1 MSARPPKA
9 GRPRIPALAL
19 ALWTVLICLNA
30 AVLSLAFWGLRESR
44 RAQVEHA
51 EAATQ
56 TLAQVLEQNIQGRFR
71 QIELLFSA
79 AEDEAGR
86 LPRGMADPH
95 LARSLPLIQKRMP
108 ALERL
113 WLVDATGAIR
123 QGPPADAPALTR
135 MDEALKELQERP
147 RNSLLLSPPWREG
160 PHDPW
165 RLLVSQGVTGKGG
178 AFAGAV
184 MADLPLAQLTST
196 LDRVDVG
203 PHGTLSLRSGDG
215 SLLARTPVIPDED
228 RLLGDRHLSG
238 DYLEAVKAQAPLAHF
253 TTASVL
259 DGQRRTYAL
268 RRIEHPRLYVL
279 VGLAE
284 RDYLH
289 AWRHQAAVLAL
300 AVAVI
305 LLLSLAIAWM
315 ARTAWIHQRRHLA
328 RLAEEE
334 ARYRILAENALD
346 VVWTLDAKGQLTYV
360 SPSIERQRG
369 WTAEDFLA
377 LDPSHRALGRTHNG
391 HIQGI
396 LAAAR
401 ALAPGTQP
409 PGGTRRT
416 EATVACKDG
425 HEIQVEARWRV
436 VWGTDGRLLGI
447 QGATRDITERTRME
461 AEREE
466 LIKDLTQALAEV
478 KALSGLLP
486 ICSSCKKVR
495 DDQGYWKQ
503 IEAYITEH
511 SEATFTHGLCP
522 DCARAFREEIQAR
535 RTPPPGGEEAP

>member
-1 MSARPPKA
+1 MSMRHPRA

-19 ALWTVLICLNA
+19 GLWAVLICLNG
-30 AVLSLAFWGLRESR
+30 AVLSLTYWGLRESR

-51 EAATQ
+51 EATSQ

-95 LARSLPLIQKRMP
+95 LAQSLPLFQRRMP
-108 ALERL
+108 ALARL
-113 WLVDATGAIR
+113 WFVDATGAIR
-123 QGPPADAPALTR
+123 QGPPADALTR
-135 MDEALKELQERP
+135 TRMVEALQELQERP
-147 RNSLLLSPPWREG
+147 RSGLHLSPPWRDG
-160 PHDPW
+160 PQAPW
-165 RLLVSQGVTGKGG
+165 RLLVSQGVPGPHG

-184 MADLPLAQLTST
+184 MADLPLAQLTAT

-203 PHGTLSLRSGDG
+203 PHGTISLRSGNF
-215 SLLARTPVIPDED
+215 SLLARTPAIPGQD
-228 RLLGDRHLSG
+228 RLLGNRQLSG
-238 DYLEAVKAQAPLAHF
+238 EYLEAVKAQAPLAHF

-289 AWRHQAAVLAL
+289 AWRHQAAALAL
-300 AVAVI
+300 AIAVI
-305 LLLSLAIAWM
+305 LALSLAIAWM
-315 ARTAWIHQRRHLA
+315 ARTTWIHQRAHLA

-334 ARYRILAENALD
+334 ARYRLLAENALD
-346 VVWTLDAKGQLTYV
+346 VVWTLNAEGRLTYV

-369 WTAEDFLA
+369 WTPEAFMA
-377 LDPSHRALGRTHNG
+377 LDPSLRALGRPHNG
-391 HIQGI
+391 HVQEI

-401 ALAPGTQP
+401 ELAPGTQP

-416 EATVACKDG
+416 EATVVCKDG
-425 HEIQVEARWRV
+425 REIQVEARWRV
-436 VWGTDGRLLGI
+436 VWGPDGTMLGI
-447 QGATRDITERTRME
+447 QGATRDITDRKRME
-461 AEREE
+461 AEREQ
-466 LIKDLTQALAEV
+466 LIADLTQALAEV

-503 IEAYITEH
+503 IEAYLSEH
-511 SEATFTHGLCP
+511 TEATFTHGLCP
-522 DCARAFREEIQAR
+522 DCARAFRDEIQAR
-535 RTPPPGGEEAP
+535 RTPPPGGGEAR

>member
-1 MSARPPKA
+1 MNMRHPRAD
-9 GRPRIPALAL
+9 RPRIPALAL
-19 ALWTVLICLNA
+19 GLWAVLICLNG
-30 AVLSLAFWGLRESR
+30 AVLSLTYWGLRESR

-51 EAATQ
+51 EATTQ
-56 TLAQVLEQNIQGRFR
+56 TLAQVLEQNIQGQFR

-79 AEDEAGR
+79 AEDETGR

-95 LARSLPLIQKRMP
+95 LAQSLPLIQKRMP

-123 QGPPADAPALTR
+123 QGPPADDRTR
-135 MDEALKELQERP
+135 MRMGEALKNLRERP
-147 RNSLLLSPPWREG
+147 RSSLHLSPPWREG
-160 PHDPW
+160 PRDSW

-184 MADLPLAQLTST
+184 MADLPLVQFMST

-203 PHGTLSLRSGDG
+203 PHGTLSLRGGDF
-215 SLLARTPVIPDED
+215 SLLARAPAISGQD

-238 DYLEAVKAQAPLAHF
+238 DYLEAVRAQAPLAHF

-289 AWRHQAAVLAL
+289 AWRHQAETLAL

-305 LLLSLAIAWM
+305 LALSLAIAWM
-315 ARTAWIHQRRHLA
+315 ARTAWIHQRTHLA

-334 ARYRILAENALD
+334 ARYRLLAENALD
-346 VVWTLDAKGQLTYV
+346 VVWTLDAEGRLTYV

-369 WTAEDFLA
+369 WTPKAFMA
-377 LDPSHRALGRTHNG
+377 LDPSHRALGRPHNG

-396 LAAAR
+396 FAAAR
-401 ALAPGTQP
+401 DLAPGTQP

-436 VWGTDGRLLGI
+436 VWGTDGQMLGI
-447 QGATRDITERTRME
+447 QGATRDITERKRME

-466 LIKDLTQALAEV
+466 LIKELTQALAEV
-478 KALSGLLP
+478 RALSGLLP

-522 DCARAFREEIQAR
+522 DCARTFRDEIQAR
-535 RTPPPGGEEAP
+535 RTPPPGGGEEP